1 MKKLKKTQPIKQQP
15 ILKAVLPQSASTWT
29 VADFSKALTKELA
42 KYGLSAK
49 QEKMD
54 SQPTKTFT
62 TILRPVKRKKSA
74 EKHLAG
80 KSKEEISNKMRN
92 ISFGKKFAE
101 HLQKSGQIPKDHE

>member
-62 TILRPVKRKKSA
+62 TILRPVKRK
-74 EKHLAG
+74 
-80 KSKEEISNKMRN
+80 MRN